1 MRKDFLQGIVFFL
14 VFLFEFFGFISDTC
28 IGYVAE
34 RKPKKIE
41 KKTKRQSLATISTAR
56 ALCEQ
61 RTGVENTWAHG
72 VLFRFLYRHI
82 IFIELRLMGK

>member
-34 RKPKKIE
+34 RKPPKIE
-41 KKTKRQSLATISTAR
+41 KKNKKTKSCHHFNRK
-56 ALCEQ
+56 
-61 RTGVENTWAHG
+61 GPV
-72 VLFRFLYRHI
+72 
-82 IFIELRLMGK
+82 